1 MVVKTKRITKRN
13 RKSQV
18 AKRKN
23 KTLKGGANHMPH
35 EHQKLKRFPTGSHT
49 QPVAPKLSRTF
60 FGSRKYRPITVAN
73 ISSPI
78 NRMLIQPRQ
87 LKLTNG
93 QQLETSTSYV
103 PVSRT
108 EYNGFSHYMGGPAT
122 KEVTTMEEV

>member
-1 MVVKTKRITKRN
+1 
-13 RKSQV
+13 
-18 AKRKN
+18 
-23 KTLKGGANHMPH
+23 MPH
-35 EHQKLKRFPTGSHT
+35 GHQKLKRFPTGSHT

-78 NRMLIQPRQ
+78 NRMLIQPQSRQ

-108 EYNGFSHYMGGPAT
+108 EYNGFSHYIGGPAT
-122 KEVTTMEEV
+122 KEVTTIEEV